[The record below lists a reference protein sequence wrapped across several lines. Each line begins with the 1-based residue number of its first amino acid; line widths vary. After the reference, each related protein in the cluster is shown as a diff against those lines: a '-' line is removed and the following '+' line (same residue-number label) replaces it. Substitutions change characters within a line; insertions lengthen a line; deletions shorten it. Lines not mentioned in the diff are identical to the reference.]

1 MINEFIAKSGIIAY
15 PLLLAAFVLIFM
27 IIERTII
34 YVIKY
39 RSINKER
46 YLKDIQ
52 NFYEGKADEKNIIKN
67 NKGITAQI
75 YNTVLKKNPQNR
87 EQFGLLMDAEEVDRL
102 PELERGLGLLNFIA
116 QVAPTLGLLGTVSG
130 MIKTFQVLGIG
141 GNPEQMALGISEA
154 LLTTAAGLVI
164 SLPAAAFY
172 HYFYSKIDKLTNK
185 MGNLRLEV
193 EHILFEKEI
202 RGDSAANAQQTKS
215 AEKRE
220 KRTKPSL
227 KEIDSSL
234 KGVDKSEISA

>member
-1 MINEFIAKSGIIAY
+1 MINEFIAKSGIVAY

-34 YVIKY
+34 YIIKY
-39 RSINKER
+39 RNINKER
-46 YLKDIQ
+46 YLEDIQ
-52 NFYEGKADEKNIIKN
+52 NFYKEKADENNIIKN

-75 YNTVLKKNPQNR
+75 YNSVLKKKPQNR
-87 EQFGLLMDAEEVDRL
+87 EQFGMLMDAEEIDRL

-130 MIKTFQVLGIG
+130 MIKTFQVLGIS

-202 RGDSAANAQQTKS
+202 RGDNELNTSQKKT
-215 AEKRE
+215 AEKSE
-220 KRTKPSL
+220 KRNKPAL
-227 KEIDSSL
+227 KEIDAGL

>member
-27 IIERTII
+27 VIERTII
-34 YVIKY
+34 YFIKY

-52 NFYEGKADEKNIIKN
+52 DFYYAEADQNNIIKN

-75 YNTVLKKNPQNR
+75 YNTVLKKKPKNR

-202 RGDSAANAQQTKS
+202 IGESETNVQQAKE

-220 KRTKPSL
+220 KRNKPAL

>member
-1 MINEFIAKSGIIAY
+1 MINEFIAKSGIVAY

-27 IIERTII
+27 VIERTII
-34 YVIKY
+34 YIIKY
-39 RSINKER
+39 RNINKKR
-46 YLKDIQ
+46 YLDDIQ
-52 NFYEGKADEKNIIKN
+52 NFYEGRADENNIIKN

-75 YNTVLKKNPQNR
+75 YNTVLKKKPQNR
-87 EQFGLLMDAEEVDRL
+87 EQFGLFMDAEEVDRL

-202 RGDSAANAQQTKS
+202 IGESETNAQQNS
-215 AEKRE
+215 GIEKRE
-220 KRTKPSL
+220 KRNKPSL

-234 KGVDKSEISA
+234 KGVDKNEISA

>member
-27 IIERTII
+27 VIERTII
-34 YVIKY
+34 YFIKY

-52 NFYEGKADEKNIIKN
+52 DFYKAEADQNNIIKN

-75 YNTVLKKNPQNR
+75 YNTVLKKKPQNR

-202 RGDSAANAQQTKS
+202 IGEPETNVQQAKEV
-215 AEKRE
+215 EKRE
-220 KRTKPSL
+220 KINKPAL

>member
-1 MINEFIAKSGIIAY
+1 MINEFIAKTGIVAY

-34 YVIKY
+34 YIIKY
-39 RSINKER
+39 RNINKER
-46 YLKDIQ
+46 YIKDIQ
-52 NFYEGKADEKNIIKN
+52 DFYEEKADENNIIKN

-75 YNTVLKKNPQNR
+75 YNSVLKKKPQNR
-87 EQFGLLMDAEEVDRL
+87 EQFGLLMDAEEIDRL

-130 MIKTFQVLGIG
+130 MIKTFQVLGIS

-193 EHILFEKEI
+193 EHILYETEI
-202 RGDSAANAQQTKS
+202 RGDSNLNTEQNKS
-215 AEKRE
+215 TEKSEKRS
-220 KRTKPSL
+220 KPTL
-227 KEIDSSL
+227 KEIESGL